1 MKKCLKR
8 IVGLIINVY
17 RVLDLVLKQFNKIK
31 V

>member
-8 IVGLIINVY
+8 IISLIINVY